1 MFTILGKSATPW
13 FSLST
18 KNTFWG
24 DCRMIERDLT
34 RAEKA
39 AVRDLIL
46 GSPGCANCDRQTGE
60 CLPLEVR
67 CPMLDLQFNGATL
80 CTYFKA
86 AVLPENPEL
95 EAIFTGRGTDLKVC
109 PICHKKFKPAANR
122 QKYCPTCRDEAR
134 KTKSARRNQKYRLKP

>member
-1 MFTILGKSATPW
+1 
-13 FSLST
+13 
-18 KNTFWG
+18 
-24 DCRMIERDLT
+24 MIERDLT

-39 AVRDLIL
+39 VVRNLIL
-46 GSPGCANCDRQTGE
+46 KNPGCANCERQSRE

-67 CPMLDLQFNGATL
+67 CPMLDLQFSGATL

-122 QKYCPTCRDEAR
+122 QKYCPTCRDKVR
-134 KTKSARRNQKYRLKP
+134 KTKSARRNRKYRLKP